1 MVLAVTLRSDQ
12 PQVYLAARPQD
23 ADRSHMATGQQLR
36 SLVTAD
42 GMLELSLE
50 TVEVP
55 EPGPDEVLIRVEAA
69 PINPSDL
76 GLLLAGADLSTARAS
91 GTPEQPVITADLP
104 GPALRAAAGR
114 LGQSLPVGN
123 EGAGT
128 VIAAGSLERAQSL
141 TGRTVATAAG
151 GMYGQYRI
159 VRASQCMELPEGTD
173 PADAASAFVN
183 PLTALA
189 MVETMR
195 REGHTALVH
204 TAAASSL
211 GQMLNRICLED
222 GIPLVNIVRRPEQE
236 ALLTAAGAAHVCIST
251 APTFLDDLTGSV
263 IASSATLAFDAIG
276 GGRLASQ
283 ILTAMEA
290 AASVTATEYSRYGS
304 TVHKQV
310 YIYGGLDRGP
320 TELSRSF
327 GMAWGVGGWLLTP
340 FLQSIGPE
348 AVQALHARVVAGL
361 QTTFASTYAGQ
372 VSLTGALRLDVLR
385 RYAAQATGGKFL
397 IRPNQ

>member
-1 MVLAVTLRSDQ
+1 MR
-12 PQVYLAARPQD
+12 
-23 ADRSHMATGQQLR
+23 TGQQLR

-42 GMLELSLE
+42 GILELSLA

-76 GLLLAGADLSTARAS
+76 GLLLAGADLSTASAS
-91 GTPEQPVITADLP
+91 GTPEQPVITAEVP
-104 GPALRAAAGR
+104 GPALRQAAGR

-128 VIAAGSLERAQSL
+128 VIGAGSSERARSL
-141 TGRTVATAAG
+141 AGRTVAAAGG

-159 VRASQCMELPEGTD
+159 VRASQCLELPEGTD
-173 PADAASAFVN
+173 AADGASAFVN

-204 TAAASSL
+204 TVAASNL

-236 ALLTAAGAAHVCIST
+236 ALLRGAGAAHVCVST
-251 APTFLDDLTGSV
+251 APTFMDDLTRSL
-263 IASSATLAFDAIG
+263 IATSATLAFDAIG
-276 GGRLASQ
+276 GGRLAGQ

-290 AASVTATEYSRYGS
+290 AATVTATEYSRYGS
-304 TVHKQV
+304 AVHKQV

-340 FLQSIGPE
+340 FLLSIGPE
-348 AVQALHARVVAGL
+348 AVQALGARVAAGL
-361 QTTFASTYAGQ
+361 KTTFASTYAGQ

-385 RYAAQATGGKFL
+385 RYATQATGGKFL

>member
-1 MVLAVTLRSDQ
+1 
-12 PQVYLAARPQD
+12 
-23 ADRSHMATGQQLR
+23 MATGQQLR
-36 SLVTAD
+36 SLVTAE
-42 GMLELSLE
+42 GMLELSLA

-69 PINPSDL
+69 PVNPSDL

-91 GTPEQPVITADLP
+91 GTPEQPVITAEVP

-128 VIAAGSLERAQSL
+128 VIGAGSSERARSL
-141 TGRTVATAAG
+141 AGRTVAAAG
-151 GMYGQYRI
+151 GGMYAQYRI
-159 VRASQCMELPEGTD
+159 VRASQCLELPEGTD
-173 PADAASAFVN
+173 AADGASAFVN

-204 TAAASSL
+204 TAAASNL

-236 ALLTAAGAAHVCIST
+236 ALLRGAGATHVCVST
-251 APTFLDDLTGSV
+251 APAFMDDLTRSLL
-263 IASSATLAFDAIG
+263 ATSATLAFDAIG
-276 GGRLASQ
+276 GGRLADQ

-290 AASVTATEYSRYGS
+290 AANVTATEYSRYGS
-304 TVHKQV
+304 AVHKQV

-340 FLQSIGPE
+340 FLQSIGPK
-348 AVQALHARVVAGL
+348 AAQALGARVAAGL
-361 QTTFASTYAGQ
+361 KSTFASTYAGQ
-372 VSLTGALRLDVLR
+372 VPLTGALRLDVLR
-385 RYAAQATGGKFL
+385 RYATQATGGKFL

>member
-1 MVLAVTLRSDQ
+1 MR
-12 PQVYLAARPQD
+12 
-23 ADRSHMATGQQLR
+23 TGQQLR

-42 GMLELSLE
+42 GILELSLA

-76 GLLLAGADLSTARAS
+76 GLLLAGADLSTASAS
-91 GTPEQPVITADLP
+91 GTPEQPVITAEVP

-128 VIAAGSLERAQSL
+128 VIGAGSSERARSL
-141 TGRTVATAAG
+141 AGRTVAAAGG

-159 VRASQCMELPEGTD
+159 VRASQCLELPEGTD
-173 PADAASAFVN
+173 AADGASAFVN

-204 TAAASSL
+204 TVAASNL

-236 ALLTAAGAAHVCIST
+236 ALPRGAGAAHVCVST
-251 APTFLDDLTGSV
+251 APTFMDDLTRSL
-263 IASSATLAFDAIG
+263 IATSATLAFDAIG
-276 GGRLASQ
+276 GGRLAGQ

-290 AASVTATEYSRYGS
+290 AATVTATEYSRYGS
-304 TVHKQV
+304 AVHKQV

-348 AVQALHARVVAGL
+348 AVQALGARVAAGL
-361 QTTFASTYAGQ
+361 KTTFASTYAGQ

-385 RYAAQATGGKFL
+385 RYATQATGGKFL

>member
-1 MVLAVTLRSDQ
+1 
-12 PQVYLAARPQD
+12 
-23 ADRSHMATGQQLR
+23 MATGQQLR

-42 GMLELSLE
+42 GVLELSLA

-76 GLLLAGADLSTARAS
+76 GLLLAGADLSTASAS
-91 GTPEQPVITADLP
+91 GTPEQPVITAEVP

-128 VIAAGSLERAQSL
+128 VIGAGSSERARSL
-141 TGRTVATAAG
+141 AGRTVAAAG
-151 GMYGQYRI
+151 GGMYAQYRI
-159 VRASQCMELPEGTD
+159 VRASQCLELPEGTD
-173 PADAASAFVN
+173 AADGASAFVN

-204 TAAASSL
+204 TVAASNL

-236 ALLTAAGAAHVCIST
+236 ALLRGAGAAHVCVST
-251 APTFLDDLTGSV
+251 APTFMDDLTRSL
-263 IASSATLAFDAIG
+263 IATSATLAFDAIG
-276 GGRLASQ
+276 GGRLAGQ

-290 AASVTATEYSRYGS
+290 AATVTATEYSRYGS
-304 TVHKQV
+304 AVHKQV

-348 AVQALHARVVAGL
+348 AVQALGARVAAGL
-361 QTTFASTYAGQ
+361 KTTFASTYAGQ

-385 RYAAQATGGKFL
+385 RYATQATGGKFL

>member
-1 MVLAVTLRSDQ
+1 MR
-12 PQVYLAARPQD
+12 
-23 ADRSHMATGQQLR
+23 TGQQLR

-42 GMLELSLE
+42 GILELSLA

-91 GTPEQPVITADLP
+91 GTPEQPVITAEIP

-128 VIAAGSLERAQSL
+128 VIGAGSSERARSL
-141 TGRTVATAAG
+141 AGRTVAAAG
-151 GMYGQYRI
+151 GGMYAQYRI
-159 VRASQCMELPEGTD
+159 VRASQCLELPEGTD
-173 PADAASAFVN
+173 AADGASAFVN
-183 PLTALA
+183 PLTVLA

-204 TAAASSL
+204 TAAASNL

-236 ALLTAAGAAHVCIST
+236 ALLRGAGAAHVCVST
-251 APTFLDDLTGSV
+251 APAFMDDLTRSL
-263 IASSATLAFDAIG
+263 IATSATLAFDAIG
-276 GGRLASQ
+276 GGRLAGQ

-290 AASVTATEYSRYGS
+290 AATVTATEYSRYGS
-304 TVHKQV
+304 AVHKQV

-348 AVQALHARVVAGL
+348 AVQALRARVAAGL
-361 QTTFASTYAGQ
+361 KTTFASTHAGQ

-385 RYAAQATGGKFL
+385 RYATQATGGKFL

>member
-1 MVLAVTLRSDQ
+1 MR
-12 PQVYLAARPQD
+12 
-23 ADRSHMATGQQLR
+23 TGQQLR

-42 GMLELSLE
+42 GILELSLA

-76 GLLLAGADLSTARAS
+76 GLLLAGADLSTASAS
-91 GTPEQPVITADLP
+91 GTPEQPVITAEVP
-104 GPALRAAAGR
+104 GPALRQAAGR

-128 VIAAGSLERAQSL
+128 VIGAGSSERARSL
-141 TGRTVATAAG
+141 AGRTVAAAG
-151 GMYGQYRI
+151 GGMYAQYRI
-159 VRASQCMELPEGTD
+159 VRASQCLELPEGTD
-173 PADAASAFVN
+173 AADGASAFVN

-204 TAAASSL
+204 TVAASNL

-222 GIPLVNIVRRPEQE
+222 GISLVNIVRRPEQE
-236 ALLTAAGAAHVCIST
+236 ALLRGAGAAHVCVST
-251 APTFLDDLTGSV
+251 APTFMDDLTRSL
-263 IASSATLAFDAIG
+263 IATSATLAFDAIG
-276 GGRLASQ
+276 GGRLAGQ

-290 AASVTATEYSRYGS
+290 AATVTATEYSRYGS
-304 TVHKQV
+304 AVHKQV

-348 AVQALHARVVAGL
+348 AVQALRARVAAGL
-361 QTTFASTYAGQ
+361 KTTFASTHAGQ

-385 RYAAQATGGKFL
+385 RYATQATGGKFL

>member
-1 MVLAVTLRSDQ
+1 
-12 PQVYLAARPQD
+12 
-23 ADRSHMATGQQLR
+23 MATGQQLR

-42 GMLELSLE
+42 GVLELSLA

-76 GLLLAGADLSTARAS
+76 GLLLAGADLSTASAS
-91 GTPEQPVITADLP
+91 GTPEQPVITAEVP

-128 VIAAGSLERAQSL
+128 VIGAGSSERARSL
-141 TGRTVATAAG
+141 AGRTVAAAGG

-159 VRASQCMELPEGTD
+159 VRASQCLELPEGTD
-173 PADAASAFVN
+173 AADGASAFVN

-204 TAAASSL
+204 TVAASNL

-236 ALLTAAGAAHVCIST
+236 ALLRGAGAAHVCVST
-251 APTFLDDLTGSV
+251 APTFMDDLTRSL
-263 IASSATLAFDAIG
+263 IATSATLAFDAIG
-276 GGRLASQ
+276 GGRLAGQ

-290 AASVTATEYSRYGS
+290 AATVTATEYSRYGS

-348 AVQALHARVVAGL
+348 AVQALGARVAAGL
-361 QTTFASTYAGQ
+361 KTTFASTYAGQ

-385 RYAAQATGGKFL
+385 RYATQATGGKFL